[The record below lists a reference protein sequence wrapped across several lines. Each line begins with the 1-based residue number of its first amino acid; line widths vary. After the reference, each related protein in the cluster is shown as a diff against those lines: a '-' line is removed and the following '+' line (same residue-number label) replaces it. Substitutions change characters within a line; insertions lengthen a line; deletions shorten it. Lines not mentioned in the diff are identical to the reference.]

1 MSKPEFVYVIYI
13 HTTPEKIWQ
22 ALINPEM
29 TREFWGRHRNAS
41 DWKPGS
47 AWQHQNYDDA
57 SDVSVAGTVV
67 ESDPPRRLVL
77 TWAPPNSTD
86 VSRVTFDIEEHM
98 DSSRLMVT
106 HRELSDEAMRGV
118 SSGWPAVLSS
128 LKTLLETG
136 ASLPMTRQH
145 WRKVG

>member
-77 TWAPPNSTD
+77 TWAPPDSTD
-86 VSRVTFDIEEHM
+86 ISRVTFDIDEFM
-98 DSSRLMVT
+98 GSSKLTVT
-106 HRELSDEAMRGV
+106 HRELSEEAMRGI

-128 LKTLLETG
+128 LKTLL
-136 ASLPMTRQH
+136 
-145 WRKVG
+145 